1 MLNFNALREMVKG
14 MASTVCTLVKKDTDG
29 YVEGK
34 QTYRKVST
42 GEIFNTDGF
51 LMPSGSDSEYYPIDK
66 GLKDTDR
73 AKFETLKLAVSLR
86 SVENRLAKQGDKA
99 IQLLNSMV
107 DIIAN
112 PLNPC
117 DPHWIEV
124 YLGILG
130 KIAQAMQS
138 AGEANQRRFENWEAT
153 SHSATSTQSAT
164 SWRPC

>member
-1 MLNFNALREMVKG
+1 MLNFNQLREMVKG
-14 MASTVCTLVKKDTDG
+14 MAEVVCTLVKKGSDG
-29 YVEGK
+29 YVENA

-51 LMPSGSDSEYYPIDK
+51 LMPSGSDSEYYPIPK
-66 GLKDTDR
+66 SLKETDR

-99 IQLLNSMV
+99 ITLLNSMV

-138 AGEANQRRFENWEAT
+138 AGEANQRRFENWEANT
-153 SHSATSTQSAT
+153 HSAPSKDNAT